1 MSPLPT
7 RRSTTRTTN
16 KLGAR
21 TLPMERSDDAWDA
34 HDDGQE
40 DETLPRRPR
49 RQFFNRGTASLAALI
64 TCAAGFYAGIRIE
77 KGQLASSSSALST
90 TGTGTG
96 ASASR
101 RAAFAALF
109 SGGSGATGSTGSTSA
124 TGATRSTGTSGTAAA
139 TGGFGGFG
147 AAAGGGTVGT
157 VAVVNGKTLDVTET
171 SGNTVKVK
179 LSSATKV
186 SKTET
191 VGRSAVRPGD
201 SVVITGVT
209 GSGGTVSA
217 AAVTDSG
224 NHSTASSTTSSSS
237 GSSSSGVSSLFSA
250 GG

>member
-90 TGTGTG
+90 TGT
-96 ASASR
+96 ASARSSCPPR
-101 RAAFAALF
+101 PR
-109 SGGSGATGSTGSTSA
+109 SPRPRPSA
-124 TGATRSTGTSGTAAA
+124 GRP
-139 TGGFGGFG
+139 
-147 AAAGGGTVGT
+147 
-157 VAVVNGKTLDVTET
+157 
-171 SGNTVKVK
+171 
-179 LSSATKV
+179 SAP
-186 SKTET
+186 
-191 VGRSAVRPGD
+191 A
-201 SVVITGVT
+201 
-209 GSGGTVSA
+209 
-217 AAVTDSG
+217 
-224 NHSTASSTTSSSS
+224 TASSSP
-237 GSSSSGVSSLFSA
+237 A
-250 GG
+250 